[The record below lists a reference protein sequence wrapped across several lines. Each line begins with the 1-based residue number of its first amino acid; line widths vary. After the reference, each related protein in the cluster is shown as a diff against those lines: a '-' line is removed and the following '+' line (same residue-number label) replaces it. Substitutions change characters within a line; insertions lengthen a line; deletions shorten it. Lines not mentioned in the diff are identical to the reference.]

1 MVKKLVAACL
11 GLLLILPAV
20 ISCSVANASAT
31 ILVPTTANIVVQI
44 QVNKILS
51 NQAAMMAYNELAKT
65 KSLWPQTAGDALS
78 QLFQKTGLDLYT
90 VSNAVFFAEIES
102 TDKTQNTY
110 AGLIASGSFNE
121 STLTDKIQQQT
132 QQTLATS
139 NYNGM
144 KVYSR
149 EQDKFEIVFFGKDKI
164 VLGSPKAVRDT
175 IDVIKGNEKPLS
187 GPVINALDR
196 VGSALIIG
204 AFAPPETLRNQ
215 TGNNIPQQTQ
225 LSTRAFRDADAI
237 VFAADLSVLNVS
249 IRLDAHFSNTTSL
262 QDAKDSVTGFIS
274 IAKGTSQNPTIKAAL
289 GNIQVSTSDSWLS
302 VRESV
307 SVADIAGLV
316 GTIQPSK

>member
-1 MVKKLVAACL
+1 MIKKLVAVCL

-20 ISCSVANASAT
+20 IACSVANASST
-31 ILVPTTANIVVQI
+31 TLVPTTANMVVQI

-51 NQAAMMAYNELAKT
+51 NQAAMMVFNELAKT
-65 KSLWPQTAGDALS
+65 KSSWPQTASDGLN

-90 VSNAVFFAEIES
+90 VSNAVFFADVES

-121 STLTDKIQQQT
+121 STLTAKIEHQT

-144 KVYSR
+144 KVYSGK
-149 EQDKFEIVFFGKDKI
+149 QDKFEIVFLGNDKI

-175 IDVIKGNEKPLS
+175 IDVIKGNQKPLS
-187 GPVINALDR
+187 GPVIDALDR
-196 VGSALIIG
+196 VGSALITG

-215 TGNNIPQQTQ
+215 TGTTIPQQTQ
-225 LSTRAFRDADAI
+225 LSTKVFQDADAI
-237 VFAADLSVLNVS
+237 AFAADMPVLNVS
-249 IRLDAHFSNTTSL
+249 IRLDVHFSNTTSL

-274 IAKGTSQNPTIKAAL
+274 IAKGTSHDPNVKTAL
-289 GNIQVSTSDSWLS
+289 GNIQVSASDSWLS
-302 VRESV
+302 VRESA
-307 SVADIAGLV
+307 SLADITTLV
-316 GTIQPSK
+316 GTIQLPK